1 MLWGGSGMAGQDAR
15 DYQIIFLCSFLSLG
29 VIARDWVLSPVA
41 IAAILLTCL
50 AVQILLTLGK
60 QGTGLRLFSGQ
71 TWQQVWQDQGWKSA
85 LITGLGLCLLLRA
98 NHLSTLVLAATLA
111 IASKFLFK
119 IRGKHWFNPANFGI
133 IGALTLTG
141 DAWVSPGQ
149 WGTGI
154 WLAAVFLGAGGLI
167 LGKVG
172 RWDTSVMFLAMYG
185 GLDLLRNLWLG
196 WPPSLTVYHLQN
208 GSLLV
213 FALFMLTDPRSI
225 PNARP
230 SRLIWATAIAVLTW
244 VLQVYFY
251 LPTAM
256 FWALFLISPLTIL
269 LDWEIPAPRFQWINS
284 LTKNTVKLT
293 TKEVTYD

>member
-1 MLWGGSGMAGQDAR
+1 MAGQDAR

-29 VIARDWVLSPVA
+29 IIARDWALSPVA
-41 IAAILLTCL
+41 IASILLGSL
-50 AVQILLTLGK
+50 AVQVLLTIHH
-60 QGTGLRLFSGQ
+60 QGNGFRLFSGL
-71 TWQQVWQDQGWKSA
+71 TWQKAWQHQGWKSA

-98 NHLSTLVLAATLA
+98 NHLSTLVLAASLA

-133 IGALTLTG
+133 IAALTLTG

-172 RWDTSVMFLAMYG
+172 RWDTSMMFVGIYG
-185 GLDLLRNLWLG
+185 GLDLFRNLWLG
-196 WPPSLTVYHLQN
+196 WPPSLTLHHLQN

-225 PNARP
+225 PNARKG
-230 SRLIWATAIAVLTW
+230 RLVWATAIAFVTW
-244 VLQVYFY
+244 LLQYYFY
-251 LPTAM
+251 VPTAM
-256 FWALFLISPLTIL
+256 FWALFIVSPLTVL
-269 LDWEIPAPRFQWINS
+269 LDWEMPAPRFQWVNS
-284 LTKNTVKLT
+284 VTKNPLKLT
-293 TKEVTYD
+293 ALTFFRRRLEV

>member
-1 MLWGGSGMAGQDAR
+1 MAGQDAR

-29 VIARDWVLSPVA
+29 VIARDWALNPTA
-41 IAAILLTCL
+41 IISILLTGL
-50 AVQILLTLGK
+50 AVQALLTLGK
-60 QGTGLRLFSGQ
+60 QGLGFPRFSQ
-71 TWQQVWQDQGWKSA
+71 QSWQGFWPDQGWKSA

-98 NHLSTLVLAATLA
+98 NHLSTLVLAASLA

-133 IGALTLTG
+133 IAASTFTG

-149 WGTGI
+149 WGTEI
-154 WLAAVFLGAGGLI
+154 WLAAVFLGAAGLI
-167 LGKVG
+167 LGQVG
-172 RWDTSVMFLAMYG
+172 RWDTSVMFLGIYG

-196 WPPSLTVYHLQN
+196 WAPSLTIHHLQN

-230 SRLIWATAIAVLTW
+230 SRLIWATAIAGLTW
-244 VLQVYFY
+244 ILQVYFY
-251 LPTAM
+251 VPTAM

-284 LTKNTVKLT
+284 
-293 TKEVTYD
+293 VTG

>member
-1 MLWGGSGMAGQDAR
+1 MAMAGQDAR

-29 VIARDWVLSPVA
+29 VVARDWVLSSGA

-60 QGTGLRLFSGQ
+60 QGTGLRRFSGQ

-98 NHLSTLVLAATLA
+98 NHLSTLVLAASLA
-111 IASKFLFK
+111 IASKFLLK

-172 RWDTSVMFLAMYG
+172 RWETSVMFFGIYG
-185 GLDLLRNLWLG
+185 GLDLCRNLWLG
-196 WPPSLTVYHLQN
+196 WPATLTLHHLQN

-230 SRLIWATAIAVLTW
+230 GRLIWATAIAVLTW
-244 VLQVYFY
+244 LLQYYFY
-251 LPTAM
+251 VPTAM
-256 FWALFLISPLTIL
+256 FWALFIVSPLTIL
-269 LDWEIPAPRFQWINS
+269 LDWEIPAPRFQWVNS
-284 LTKNTVKLT
+284 LTKNTFKLT
-293 TKEVTYD
+293 TKGINHD